1 MYSPGQDSTSSYL
14 SCFRAFLKADASPWS
29 ILLLFF
35 LFWGMSMACGSPV
48 LADGGGPLPTS
59 TTGLNTPS
67 LATSLPSPQ
76 LTATFLPGLMYPAP
90 ASGTSEVKSFEIIID
105 SNQNATVQAITPA
118 DQAALSRAEALEA
131 QANTSTQPEKF
142 ASPLWV
148 FGFITLV
155 IIIAAINAAA
165 KGMRKGA

>member
-1 MYSPGQDSTSSYL
+1 MLFPGQGLASSFLSHLRSYL
-14 SCFRAFLKADASPWS
+14 KAAAFPWS
-29 ILLLFF
+29 IALLVF
-35 LFWGMSMACGSPV
+35 LLWGMSMACARSA

-76 LTATFLPGLMYPAP
+76 FTATYLPGFMYPAP
-90 ASGTSEVKSFEIIID
+90 ANGTAEVKSFEIIID
-105 SNQNATVQAITPA
+105 TNQNATVQAVTPA
-118 DQAALSRAEALEA
+118 SQSNLPFSKTMEA
-131 QANTSTQPEKF
+131 QANAPAQPEQF

-148 FGFITLV
+148 FAFITLV
-155 IIIAAINAAA
+155 IIIAALNAAA

>member
-1 MYSPGQDSTSSYL
+1 MFSPGQDLTSSYL
-14 SCFRAFLKADASPWS
+14 SRLRSFLKADAFPWS
-29 ILLLFF
+29 ISLLFF
-35 LFWGMSMACGSPV
+35 FVCGMSIACGRPV

-59 TTGLNTPS
+59 TTGLSTPS

-90 ASGTSEVKSFEIIID
+90 VSGTAEVKSFEIIID
-105 SNQNATVQAITPA
+105 SNQNATVQAVTPA
-118 DQAALSRAEALEA
+118 GQAALSRADALEA
-131 QANTSTQPEKF
+131 QANTPTQPEKF

-148 FGFITLV
+148 FGFITIV
-155 IIIAAINAAA
+155 IIIAALNAAA